1 MTKTTKADFARR
13 MGVNKS
19 TVTRWAQAG
28 RLVLDA
34 AGRVLVEESQAR
46 IAQTQAG
53 REDVA
58 DRHARNRG
66 ATVPATA
73 AKGTHDVD
81 TDAGAGE
88 PLDGE
93 ESLDSEGEAPADDAD
108 SASALRTQ
116 YKAQAMEASNKRV
129 KLELAVRHGQR
140 LRRESVQREAQGLG
154 NALRAALER
163 LVDVA
168 APQIAHRDTEGRREL
183 LHAEARAL
191 RRILN
196 TELARSQRRIRKE
209 ATHA

>member
-34 AGRVLVEESQAR
+34 GGRVLVEESQAR
-46 IAQTQAG
+46 IAGTQAG
-53 REDVA
+53 RDDVA

-66 ATVPATA
+66 ATLPATA
-73 AKGTHDVD
+73 AEAEHAPEHEAGQGDIHP
-81 TDAGAGE
+81 DAE
-88 PLDGE
+88 TPH
-93 ESLDSEGEAPADDAD
+93 SEDD
-108 SASALRTQ
+108 SAPESASPERTRH
-116 YKAQAMEASNKRV
+116 KTRV
-129 KLELAVRHGQR
+129 VHYQNARIKLELALRHGYR
-140 LRRESVQREAQGLG
+140 LPLTSVQREAQGLG
-154 NALRAALER
+154 NALRAAVER
-163 LVDVA
+163 LTDVT
-168 APQIAHRDTEGRREL
+168 APQLAHLDTPARRDL
-183 LHAEARAL
+183 LQAEARAL